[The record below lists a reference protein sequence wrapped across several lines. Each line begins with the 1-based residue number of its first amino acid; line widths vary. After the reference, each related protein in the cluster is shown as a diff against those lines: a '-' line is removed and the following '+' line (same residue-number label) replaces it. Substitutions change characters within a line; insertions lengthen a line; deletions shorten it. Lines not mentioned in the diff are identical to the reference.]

1 MSYISGLADKLSR
14 MLAFVA
20 AIGVLAMMIHV
31 CADILSRVL
40 TGASLPATVEMV
52 SYYYMLLVAF
62 LPLAWVERRG
72 GMISVE
78 LLDFMLSPRLR
89 RVSDLLIAALGVV
102 IYAVMAYASWLTAV
116 RNYETGT
123 FVVALQTKIITWP
136 GYFLPPAGFAL
147 AAIIVAVRLLQIIT
161 GNEEP
166 AREHQA

>member
-1 MSYISGLADKLSR
+1 

-147 AAIIVAVRLLQIIT
+147 AAIIVTVRLLQIIT

>member
-1 MSYISGLADKLSR
+1 MSYVSGLADKLSR
-14 MLAFVA
+14 TLAFVA

-31 CADILSRVL
+31 CADILSRVF

-78 LLDFMLSPRLR
+78 LLDFMLPPRLR

-116 RNYETGT
+116 RNYDTGT
-123 FVVALQTKIITWP
+123 FVVALQVKIITWP

-147 AAIIVAVRLLQIIT
+147 AAIIVTVRLLQIIT
-161 GNEEP
+161 GNEQP

>member
-31 CADILSRVL
+31 CADILARIV

-78 LLDFMLSPRLR
+78 LLDFMLSARLR
-89 RVSDLLIAALGVV
+89 RISDLLIAALGVV
-102 IYAVMAYASWLTAV
+102 IYGVMAYASWLTAM
-116 RNYETGT
+116 RNYESGT

-147 AAIIVAVRLLQIIT
+147 AAIIVTVRLLQIIT
-161 GNEEP
+161 GTEEP

>member
-1 MSYISGLADKLSR
+1 MSHISGLADKLSR

-78 LLDFMLSPRLR
+78 LLDFMLSPRMR

-147 AAIIVAVRLLQIIT
+147 AAIIVTVRLLQIIT

>member
-78 LLDFMLSPRLR
+78 LLDFMLSPRMR

-147 AAIIVAVRLLQIIT
+147 AAIIVTVRLFQIIT

>member
-1 MSYISGLADKLSR
+1 MSYISGLANKLSR

-78 LLDFMLSPRLR
+78 LLDFMLSPRMR

-147 AAIIVAVRLLQIIT
+147 AAIIVTVRLFQIIT

>member
-147 AAIIVAVRLLQIIT
+147 AAIIVTVRLLQIIT

>member
-31 CADILSRVL
+31 CTDILSRVL

-147 AAIIVAVRLLQIIT
+147 AAIIVTVRLLQIIT

>member
-31 CADILSRVL
+31 CADILSRAL

-62 LPLAWVERRG
+62 LPLAWVERRS

-78 LLDFMLSPRLR
+78 LLDFMLSPRMR

-147 AAIIVAVRLLQIIT
+147 AAIIVTVRLLQIIT

>member
-52 SYYYMLLVAF
+52 AYYYMLLVAF
-62 LPLAWVERRG
+62 LPLAWVERSG

-78 LLDFMLSPRLR
+78 LLDFMLSPRMR

-123 FVVALQTKIITWP
+123 FVVALQPKIITWP

-147 AAIIVAVRLLQIIT
+147 AAIIVTVRLLQIIT

>member
-78 LLDFMLSPRLR
+78 LLDFMLSPRMR

-147 AAIIVAVRLLQIIT
+147 AAIIVTVRLLQIIT

>member
-78 LLDFMLSPRLR
+78 LLDFMLSPRMR